1 MSVTAH
7 ISKPTALQAAD
18 ILLRWPR
25 AAPLAA
31 LVSGG
36 DVRAQNSWSIFAA
49 PRESVVIDGTL
60 SVEQAIER
68 TRIAT
73 HRLIRMQASWFRAD
87 DPRIEWVAGTD
98 GAAAVAALE
107 RAAQPPVP

>member
-31 LVSGG
+31 LVAGG

-49 PRESVVIDGTL
+49 PR
-60 SVEQAIER
+60 A
-68 TRIAT
+68 
-73 HRLIRMQASWFRAD
+73 
-87 DPRIEWVAGTD
+87 
-98 GAAAVAALE
+98 
-107 RAAQPPVP
+107 